1 MNQKIHKVE
10 VKLSIKE
17 ISMEI
22 WNESQMKSIIHSM
35 NGLGLKTLKYQKVFQ
50 EKLVGS
56 LYILLLMKMKK
67 Y

>member
-1 MNQKIHKVE
+1 MNQPIHKVE

-17 ISMEI
+17 ISKEI
-22 WNESQMKSIIHSM
+22 WNELAMKLIIHFM
-35 NGLGLKTLKYQKVFQ
+35 NGLGLKTLRYQKVFQ

-56 LYILLLMKMKK
+56 HYILLLLKMKR

>member
-1 MNQKIHKVE
+1 MNQEINKVE

-17 ISMEI
+17 ISKEI
-22 WNESQMKSIIHSM
+22 WNELI
-35 NGLGLKTLKYQKVFQ
+35 GLKTLKYQKVFR

-56 LYILLLMKMKK
+56 LYILLLIKMKK